1 MFWCFLDKLQPSVCR
16 SPPTVLIQ
24 ILVIAVW
31 ELEKLSF
38 IVAPDVCP
46 SFHPIINNSV
56 SLLLR
61 DSLQTTHTHAHAHKK
76 KKGKFH
82 GNQPISP
89 NPKRLTA
96 LLTVQSLLNQRVY
109 MCCDVPAGRGASLQA
124 QEKPYLIR
132 SFYNRSSNAAFFLSN
147 LLFFCLRFQNKLCK
161 LFMSDV
167 WVSLFPFSSPQLVF
181 CGNQT
186 VIIIS
191 KVIQERSF
199 SIVSLFY
206 QHLRLQEVI
215 YI

>member
-16 SPPTVLIQ
+16 SSPTVLIQ

-96 LLTVQSLLNQRVY
+96 PLTVQSLLNQRVY

-147 LLFFCLRFQNKLCK
+147 LLFFVCVFKISSANYSCQT
-161 LFMSDV
+161 SE
-167 WVSLFPFSSPQLVF
+167 SLSSLFSSPQLVF

-215 YI
+215 CI